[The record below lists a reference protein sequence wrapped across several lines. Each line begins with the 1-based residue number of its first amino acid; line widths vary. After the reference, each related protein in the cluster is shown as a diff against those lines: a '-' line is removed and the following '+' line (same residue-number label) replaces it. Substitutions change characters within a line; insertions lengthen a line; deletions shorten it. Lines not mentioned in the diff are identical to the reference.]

1 MSDSAAILSE
11 VTELA
16 APFLR
21 QMLDHYLSIG
31 QCAEDVD
38 LKSKEFKAEATHHRK
53 AAVKEVAFA
62 NRLYRWTITL
72 GKHWDKVI
80 LPKLHSILKVCTI
93 DLGLKLIRSL
103 PGLTKKLSS
112 DFVDRAPEITSEIVD
127 EIYELVGMTGRI
139 ELSTSEIN
147 RIIKRFSVVPDSGET
162 VKFSGD
168 DGQVVVAT
176 VLSCNSESDKICI
189 KEFDGFEK
197 IISRGEKL
205 LKLVPQPQTED
216 FCLVQGGSYR
226 SQVGILESCDSGI
239 ATVRL
244 LPSGSSKQIEL
255 SLLAKISAKK
265 AGAAMALLGAID
277 RCEKAETISVN
288 LDLADAISNKSTL
301 PYLTLVA
308 SNEVDATVTSKMPQT
323 AQDQSTREAG

>member
-1 MSDSAAILSE
+1 MSDATAILSE

-38 LKSKEFKAEATHHRK
+38 LKSKGFKAEAVHHLK
-53 AAVKEVAFA
+53 AVTKEVAFA
-62 NRLYRWTITL
+62 NRLYRWTMTL
-72 GKHWDKVI
+72 GKYWDEAI

-112 DFVDRAPEITSEIVD
+112 DFISRAPEITSEIVD
-127 EIYELVGMTGRI
+127 EIYELVGMTGRV

-147 RIIKRFSVVPDSGET
+147 RIIKKFSVVPDSGET

-168 DGQVVVAT
+168 DGKVVVAT
-176 VLSCNSESDKICI
+176 VISCDAENDKISI

-197 IISRGEKL
+197 TISRGEKL
-205 LKLVPQPQTED
+205 LKLIPQPQTED

-226 SQVGILESCDSGI
+226 SQVGILEFCDSGL

-244 LPSGSSKQIEL
+244 LPSGDSKQIEL
-255 SLLAKISAKK
+255 NLLAKISAKK
-265 AGAAMALLGAID
+265 ADAAMALLGAIE
-277 RCEKAETISVN
+277 RCEKAESASAN
-288 LDLADAISNKSTL
+288 LDLADAVGNKSAL

-308 SNEVDATVTSKMPQT
+308 SNDATANPKMSQPTQS
-323 AQDQSTREAG
+323 QSTREVS